1 MHVPTI
7 SDGELRI
14 LNALWDRFPLS
25 AKQVTEV
32 VANVDEQAADSDAAD
47 ALNTVKVQL
56 FRLGKKGLVTS
67 KRDGREYFYSPMI
80 SREVA
85 VEAEARRLESI
96 LPASSLLALV
106 HQFLA
111 SGKVQRDDLL
121 GSKSGKCRRKSGN
134 LN

>member
-1 MHVPTI
+1 M
-7 SDGELRI
+7 
-14 LNALWDRFPLS
+14 
-25 AKQVTEV
+25 TEV